1 MTMKISGF
9 ILDIDN
15 TLLKTAEI
23 HLKAWHFIL
32 KKYGIYKTDDEIRI
46 HFGEPTRDMSK
57 LFTDYKDDNLA
68 EKITTEKTEKFAS
81 YISDIRYIPGVK
93 DTLELIH
100 SNKNRICFASASYNY
115 LIERFIKKFEWD
127 EISLGFIGLDDVSNS
142 KPHPEMVLKSIKLL
156 QLPPEECVVIGDSL
170 HDIEAGQRAGTKTIG
185 VCTGENTPREFKR
198 KNPDLI
204 LDSFSNIIK
213 YLPLIL

>member
-1 MTMKISGF
+1 MNISGF

-15 TLLKTAEI
+15 TLLNTAEI

-32 KKYGIYKTDDEIRI
+32 KKYGINKTDDEIRI
-46 HFGEPTRDMSK
+46 HFGKPTRDMSR
-57 LFTDYKDDNLA
+57 LFTEYKDDILA

-81 YISDIRYIPGVK
+81 YIPDIKYIPGVK
-93 DTLELIH
+93 DALELIH

-115 LIERFIKKFEWD
+115 LIRSFIEKFEWNK
-127 EISLGFIGLDDVSNS
+127 ICSGFVGLDDVTNS
-142 KPHPEMVLKSIKLL
+142 KPHPEMILKAIKLL

-185 VCTGENTPREFKR
+185 VCTGENSHQEFMT
-198 KNPDLI
+198 KNSDLI

-213 YLPLIL
+213 YLPLNL